1 MAANAGFCQRG
12 AVSFAELMTLERA
25 AEDSFIAPAARYTWG
40 FLYGGQLIGQALRA
54 ASATVAPGLAA
65 NSLHAY
71 YLRSAEADEV
81 LSLTVQRI
89 RDGRSFSVR
98 SVTATQGD
106 RVIATMLASFHASEG
121 GIDVQLLETPSAPA
135 PDELE
140 SNSWST
146 VFDRRYAPTADSART
161 LAWLRLGEDL
171 PDGDRQLH
179 ACALA
184 FLADDLFDDPVIG
197 RLGLERAAPDAHA
210 GGTNAVWMQSLDY
223 AVWFHRPVCAGGW
236 LLHDFRCV
244 SVANAC
250 ATVVGEVL
258 DGAGL
263 HLATVAQQVLVRG
276 QPRRSDATA

>member
-12 AVSFAELMTLERA
+12 AVSFTELMTLEQGIG
-25 AEDSFIAPAARYTWG
+25 DSFVAPGARYTWG

-54 ASATVAPGLAA
+54 ASATVAPDFAA

-71 YLRSAEADEV
+71 YLRSAEVERA
-81 LSLTVQRI
+81 LSLTVERV

-98 SVTATQGD
+98 SVTAAQGD
-106 RVIATMLASFHASEG
+106 RVIATMLASFHVAEG
-121 GIDVQLLETPSAPA
+121 EVDVQLLEAPSAPA
-135 PDELE
+135 PDELH

-161 LAWLRLGEDL
+161 LAWLGLGEDL
-171 PDGDRQLH
+171 PDDDPQLH

-197 RLGLERAAPDAHA
+197 RLGLERATPDAHA
-210 GGTNAVWMQSLDY
+210 GGTKAVWMQSLDY
-223 AVWFHRPVCAGGW
+223 TVWFHRPAAAGGW

-250 ATVVGEVL
+250 ATVVGEL
-258 DGAGL
+258 FDGAGL

-276 QPRRSDATA
+276 QRL